1 MNIMLTFVVLTTVG
15 RTSLWDISNY
25 FWDCISSLAGVGW
38 KLEQSVSG

>member
-25 FWDCISSLAGVGW
+25 FWDCISSLAGSRVEVGAIR
-38 KLEQSVSG
+38 